1 MKKQPEVWKD
11 LLLQALQK
19 HIGMVGAACKE
30 VGISRNQ
37 YHVYYRTDEEF
48 KAKVDEIMEGQID
61 MVETELLKKIKS
73 GSEKSIHFYLKYK
86 ARKRGYN
93 EQLDITTNGKS
104 INDISV
110 IKIIEVRGE
119 DNGPDAE
126 NDESI
131 Y

>member
-1 MKKQPEVWKD
+1 MKQQPEVWKE

-19 HIGMVGAACKE
+19 HIGMVGSACRE

-37 YHVYYRTDEEF
+37 YHVYYRTDPDF

-86 ARKRGYN
+86 ARKRGYQEN
-93 EQLDITTNGKS
+93 IDITTDGKALT
-104 INDISV
+104 DIQIV
-110 IKIIEVRGE
+110 KIIEVQKPTE
-119 DNGPDAE
+119 
-126 NDESI
+126 
-131 Y
+131 